1 MIGRS
6 GPPGVD
12 HEPVGRVGSGVQP
25 GEPWE
30 APGRIPPPRTSRG
43 TLEVLG
49 GPDSEGGVMS
59 HYRGR
64 ASVLSHLFAPRVFHE
79 LGRNSRS
86 PVFTRLMQQTRLLP
100 LMSPDSTVGDAFERA
115 FGILRQS
122 GMRDEYVYRSA
133 IAQKILLGRHSL
145 NTATMLNE
153 LRAGE
158 CKADVVVLNGTST
171 AYEIKSDRDSLTRL
185 TNQLSNYRAVFAS
198 VNVVV
203 GHSHLDDVLTL
214 VPHDVGVLLLT
225 NRFRL
230 SVVREA
236 IDLPERTSPLMILEI
251 LRIDEAASILR
262 NLGLEAPEVPN
273 TRIRT
278 EFKDIFI
285 GLDPGVVHKQM
296 VEVLR

>member
-1 MIGRS
+1 
-6 GPPGVD
+6 
-12 HEPVGRVGSGVQP
+12 
-25 GEPWE
+25 
-30 APGRIPPPRTSRG
+30 
-43 TLEVLG
+43 
-49 GPDSEGGVMS
+49 
-59 HYRGR
+59 
-64 ASVLSHLFAPRVFHE
+64 
-79 LGRNSRS
+79 
-86 PVFTRLMQQTRLLP
+86 
-100 LMSPDSTVGDAFERA
+100 MSPDSTVGDAFERA

-296 VEVLR
+296 VEVLRRTRSQAPLAAFVGSLPDSVKAASLAAKPNVLSRSHISDAINTPLVEALAWK